1 MKNSTDQKSWEGNN
15 FFNHL
20 LFYLISF
27 GFFINAYVM
36 ATGRDSIIFY
46 FCFSTIWLVC
56 AAINDVFLKNKFKS
70 FMATVIIMANTFII
84 PFSLYSYGCTVGM
97 AALGSIL
104 YIIVTIA
111 LSPLYVNIA
120 AASAGIY
127 FSFIQK
133 RYYVQDDYNSANFFY
148 IMAAYISLIFIAL
161 CWRFLIQ
168 KLYVLINNAINS
180 VQNFQPDEVS
190 IAKKQYNDL
199 MNNQRLLKEEIALH
213 ITELNDITGHQRN
226 LADQ

>member
-1 MKNSTDQKSWEGNN
+1 
-15 FFNHL
+15 
-20 LFYLISF
+20 
-27 GFFINAYVM
+27 
-36 ATGRDSIIFY
+36 
-46 FCFSTIWLVC
+46 
-56 AAINDVFLKNKFKS
+56 
-70 FMATVIIMANTFII
+70 
-84 PFSLYSYGCTVGM
+84 
-97 AALGSIL
+97 
-104 YIIVTIA
+104 
-111 LSPLYVNIA
+111 
-120 AASAGIY
+120 
-127 FSFIQK
+127 
-133 RYYVQDDYNSANFFY
+133 
-148 IMAAYISLIFIAL
+148 MAAYISLIFIAL